1 MATGPGNNSTGNAEL
16 SKQKIGDAMKSI
28 QAAEKALTDAM
39 AALTAA
45 LAAVPPG
52 GGQDVTGGG

>member
-16 SKQKIGDAMKSI
+16 TKQKIGDAMKSI
-28 QAAEKALTDAM
+28 QAAEKALADAK

-52 GGQDVTGGG
+52 GGQDVTGGT